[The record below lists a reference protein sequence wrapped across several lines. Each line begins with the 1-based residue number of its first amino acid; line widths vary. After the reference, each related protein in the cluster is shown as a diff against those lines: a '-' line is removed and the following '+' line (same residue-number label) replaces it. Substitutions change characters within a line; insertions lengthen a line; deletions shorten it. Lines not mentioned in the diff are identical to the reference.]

1 MAPHFGERL
10 ARSRKRHA
18 AQALQCGSS
27 IMTHRPR
34 CSLPHLLVTGLAIT
48 ALGLP
53 SIASADEVFVARRE
67 EAPQAFEASL
77 YPVEIEPHFS
87 FGAENVYGTAG
98 FGGGLRV
105 GIPFVVG
112 HVGRAPDNLA
122 ISFGADILHY
132 DNCFFANDCGANYLM
147 VPVAVQWN
155 VFVARRV
162 SVFAEAGAFVYRG
175 WFDACGPDN
184 NGCSAPSDFGV
195 LPTVAVGG
203 RIHVGRVSAF
213 TLRIGYP
220 TTTLGLSF
228 M

>member
-1 MAPHFGERL
+1 
-10 ARSRKRHA
+10 
-18 AQALQCGSS
+18 
-27 IMTHRPR
+27 MTHHAQ
-34 CSLPHLLVTGLAIT
+34 CSLPRLLVTGLAVA

-53 SIASADEVFVARRE
+53 SIASADEVFVVRRE
-67 EAPQAFEASL
+67 GAAPEAFEASL
-77 YPVEIEPHFS
+77 YPVEIEPHFT
-87 FGAENVYGTAG
+87 FGPENVYGAAG

-147 VPVAVQWN
+147 APVALQWN

-175 WFDACGPDN
+175 WFDECGPDN

-203 RIHVGRVSAF
+203 RVHIGRFSAF